1 MRLSTLMTL
10 RWLSQ
15 ASRKVSALSKFLLCL
30 KGGENWYHHVQ
41 RTNGGALLVAD
52 AQRLLALVDVALED
66 FLRILIICV
75 DEAYVP
81 VVGRE
86 RSSIGRCT
94 R

>member
-1 MRLSTLMTL
+1 MVVAGFPEGQR
-10 RWLSQ
+10 
-15 ASRKVSALSKFLLCL
+15 ALQVFALLGRRRELVPPCS
-30 KGGENWYHHVQ
+30 ENEW
-41 RTNGGALLVAD
+41 GALLVAD

-81 VVGRE
+81 VAGRE
-86 RSSIGRCT
+86 RSSTDRCT